1 MNSPR
6 LTFAAI
12 GVAILALVA
21 FSCMFQVHETR
32 QAIVLQFGN
41 PIRTV
46 TQPGLH
52 FKLPWQSVVTMDQR
66 ILNLELPP
74 QELIT
79 SDQKRV
85 IVDAFA
91 RFEITD
97 PLMVYQTVF
106 DERGAA
112 NRLETVVNSV
122 IRSVLGSA
130 AFNTMLSQER
140 SRLMQNIR
148 QSVNEEARLFGI
160 NIVDVRI
167 KRADLPEANSE
178 AIFKRMRTEREREAR
193 EARAQGAELAQRIR
207 SRADRER
214 TVLIAEAQ
222 REAEIIRGEGDAQS
236 VKIFAE
242 AIGRDADFYNFYR
255 SMQAYRESLKP
266 EDTTLIL
273 SPDSEF
279 FRFFDS
285 LQGVTGRK

>member
-1 MNSPR
+1 MNSQR

-12 GVAILALVA
+12 GVAILILIG
-21 FSCMFQVHETR
+21 FSAMFQVHETR

-46 TQPGLH
+46 TQPGLQ
-52 FKLPWQSVVTMDQR
+52 FKLPWQSVVTIDQR
-66 ILNLELPP
+66 ILNLDLPP

-97 PLMVYQTVF
+97 PLLVYQTVF

-130 AFNTMLSQER
+130 AFNTMLSEDR
-140 SRLMQNIR
+140 GRLMQSIR
-148 QSVNEEARLFGI
+148 QSVNQEAQQFGI

-236 VKIFAE
+236 VRIFAE

-266 EDTTLIL
+266 EDTTMIL

-285 LQGVTGRK
+285 LQGTTGRK

>member
-1 MNSPR
+1 MNSQR
-6 LTFAAI
+6 LTFAVI
-12 GVAILALVA
+12 GIVVLVLIA
-21 FSCMFQVHETR
+21 FSAMFQVHETR

-52 FKLPWQSVVTMDQR
+52 FKLPWQSVITIDQR

-97 PLMVYQTVF
+97 PLKVYQTVF

-130 AFNTMLSQER
+130 AFSTMLSEER
-140 SRLMQNIR
+140 GRLMQNIR
-148 QSVNEEARLFGI
+148 NSVNEEARQFGI

-236 VKIFAE
+236 VRIFAE

-255 SMQAYRESLKP
+255 SMQAYREALKP
-266 EDTTLIL
+266 DDTTMIL

-285 LQGVTGRK
+285 LQGMTGRK

>member
-1 MNSPR
+1 MTSTR
-6 LTFAAI
+6 TTAIIIAAAVLLLI
-12 GVAILALVA
+12 A
-21 FSCMFQVHETR
+21 FSSMFQVHETR

-46 TQPGLH
+46 NTPGLH
-52 FKLPWQSVVTMDQR
+52 FKAPWQSVVSLDRR
-66 ILNLELPP
+66 ILNLDLPA

-79 SDQKRV
+79 SDQTRV

-91 RFEITD
+91 RFQVIE
-97 PLMVYQTVF
+97 PLKVYQTVF

-112 NRLETVVNSV
+112 NRLETIVNSV
-122 IRSVLGSA
+122 IRRVLGSA
-130 AFNTMLSQER
+130 AFTTMLSEER
-140 SRLMQNIR
+140 DRLMQSIR
-148 QSVNEEARLFGI
+148 SAVNDEAREFGV

-178 AIFKRMRTEREREAR
+178 AIFKRMRAEREREAR

-214 TVLIAEAQ
+214 TVLVAEAQ

-236 VKIFAE
+236 VRVFAE
-242 AIGRDADFYNFYR
+242 AIGRDSDFYNFYR
-255 SMQAYRESLKP
+255 SLQAYRVALNP
-266 EDTTLIL
+266 DDTTLIL

-279 FRFFDS
+279 FKFFENAKGTS
-285 LQGVTGRK
+285 GGR